1 MPETGGVSAAAVP
14 LERKGE
20 MAEPQSTQDLL
31 ELRKLTRRV
40 ADILRGELIQ
50 NLSTLMPLVRPR
62 TLLGHYVQGAGK
74 DPARGADKV
83 FKDLQNAFDGV
94 ASVKPFNL
102 HRELKPPLP
111 LETSAL
117 EFEPFEYA
125 HVIKTRSGS
134 KTVAVTSPLKWVVYY
149 TGYPPSKLKEA
160 VEQGDTVVPILEHV
174 LHHVM
179 LHTALTMQK
188 GVTGVFEAL
197 RFPVSTERLPG
208 LGSLPITVISGPIPT
223 VRPTDARI
231 LESTELSGS
240 DAFEEVV
247 DRGALDNLHDPLKEK
262 LAKAWEAR
270 ETS

>member
-1 MPETGGVSAAAVP
+1 
-14 LERKGE
+14 
-20 MAEPQSTQDLL
+20 MAEPQSTQELL

-83 FKDLQNAFDGV
+83 FKDLQNVFDGV

-125 HVIKTRSGS
+125 HAIKTRSGS
-134 KTVAVTSPLKWVVYY
+134 KTVTVTSPLKWVVYY

-160 VEQGDTVVPILEHV
+160 VEEGDTAVPILEHV
-174 LHHVM
+174 LHHAM

-188 GVTGVFEAL
+188 GVTGLFEAL
-197 RFPVSTERLPG
+197 RFPVSSEHLPG
-208 LGSLPITVISGPIPT
+208 LGSLPITVVTGPVPT
-223 VRPTDARI
+223 LRPADARI

-247 DRGALDNLHDPLKEK
+247 DPSALDNLHDPLKER

-270 ETS
+270 GTAG